1 MLFVQKRRRND
12 CSHPF
17 TLFESSYA
25 VATDLYTIWDK
36 VGNAFYGKR
45 CPFKL
50 TWMLSW
56 EEEKENLEGCSFVLS
71 LDYFEWKK

>member
-1 MLFVQKRRRND
+1 MKYSEYMLFVQKRRRND

-17 TLFESSYA
+17 TLFESSYV

-50 TWMLSW
+50 T
-56 EEEKENLEGCSFVLS
+56 
-71 LDYFEWKK
+71 